1 MHPGTFCC
9 WPQSYLAQHVSDACA
24 SEQFVLTLW
33 ESCYNKQAGPAFS
46 LAQALCNGVPQL
58 FIFRDA
64 CLVFVLGLFFSM
76 QESILAQV
84 QRVIKGEVSLAM
96 KEQQAAVTSSIVQAM
111 RSAAGTPIPSAH
123 LDFQSQQTHI
133 LQLLQQ
139 GHLNQAFQ
147 QVRRLPGSGH
157 CCLLG
162 DAVGGKRAP

>member
-1 MHPGTFCC
+1 MESLSSSF
-9 WPQSYLAQHVSDACA
+9 
-24 SEQFVLTLW
+24 SETPV
-33 ESCYNKQAGPAFS
+33 C
-46 LAQALCNGVPQL
+46 GV
-58 FIFRDA
+58 FF
-64 CLVFVLGLFFSM
+64 LFFSM

-147 QVRRLPGSGH
+147 QVPRLPGSGH
-157 CCLLG
+157 RCLLG
-162 DAVGGKRAP
+162 GGVGGKRAPRGGHGIPQQLIQELATGSVAADCLRGAGHARAVQVP

>member
-1 MHPGTFCC
+1 MPICC
-9 WPQSYLAQHVSDACA
+9 AFFFFP
-24 SEQFVLTLW
+24 F
-33 ESCYNKQAGPAFS
+33 FS
-46 LAQALCNGVPQL
+46 L
-58 FIFRDA
+58 
-64 CLVFVLGLFFSM
+64 

-147 QVRRLPGSGH
+147 QVQRLPRSVQR
-157 CCLLG
+157 CLLG
-162 DAVGGKRAP
+162 SGVGGKGAL

>member
-1 MHPGTFCC
+1 MLFFFFFPF
-9 WPQSYLAQHVSDACA
+9 
-24 SEQFVLTLW
+24 
-33 ESCYNKQAGPAFS
+33 FS
-46 LAQALCNGVPQL
+46 L
-58 FIFRDA
+58 
-64 CLVFVLGLFFSM
+64 

-111 RSAAGTPIPSAH
+111 RSAAGTPIPSTH

-147 QVRRLPGSGH
+147 QVPRLPGSVQR
-157 CCLLG
+157 CLLG
-162 DAVGGKRAP
+162 SGVGGKGAL

>member
-1 MHPGTFCC
+1 
-9 WPQSYLAQHVSDACA
+9 
-24 SEQFVLTLW
+24 
-33 ESCYNKQAGPAFS
+33 
-46 LAQALCNGVPQL
+46 
-58 FIFRDA
+58 
-64 CLVFVLGLFFSM
+64 M

-147 QVRRLPGSGH
+147 QVPRLPGSGH
-157 CCLLG
+157 RCLLG
-162 DAVGGKRAP
+162 DTVGGKKGSLRSGHNPTTTYTGVD